1 VKTISIRYRFTL
13 PNGREHDF
21 MLELDKDTA
30 ELVTKTVPHPPAWT
44 ALEYQ
49 KCTNCPLTPK
59 VKRCPSALHLAG
71 VIDRFADLVSYDN
84 IHVAV
89 ETEERSVSAQ
99 LSAQQGL
106 ASLIGVIMAS
116 SGCPRTAIF
125 RSMARFHLPFSSE
138 SETAFRSAA
147 MYLLAQYF
155 IARDGGTPDVL
166 LEKLEDV
173 YSGVHVVNKGMA
185 QRLRAATTQ
194 DAILNAVVLLDVN
207 TTLVPVV
214 IHELLTEMRPAFQAL
229 LQSMEPD
236 AH

>member
-1 VKTISIRYRFTL
+1 VNTISIRYRFTL

-21 MLELDKDTA
+21 LLELDKDTA
-30 ELVTKTVPHPPAWT
+30 ELVTKTVANPPAWT

-49 KCTNCPLTPK
+49 QCANCPLPPK

-89 ETEERSVSAQ
+89 ETEERCVSAQ

-116 SGCPRTAIF
+116 SGCPRTAVF

-166 LEKLEDV
+166 MENLEDV
-173 YSGVHVVNKGMA
+173 YSGVHIVNKGMA
-185 QRLRAATTQ
+185 QRLRAATKQ

-214 IHELLTEMRPAFQAL
+214 IHDLLTEMRPAFQAL
-229 LQSMEPD
+229 LQNMKPD